1 MDIKKKKTI
10 LTIIAVILLIVVIF
24 LAYLVIRR
32 YTLKASFEKQV
43 LDFAEKNENTV
54 FSINKITL
62 FSSAD
67 AKNKTSYSRALRL
80 ENLYQ
85 YTDIAFYIESSNEE
99 KNAENTFKNVSISN
113 IKFNKMPTVGEPHL
127 YFKSINN
134 FAQSKY
140 PEDTNLINDNL
151 EFNVTSEDT
160 ADLNTPTLYNNL
172 ANPITLSYV
181 NSNVKTDYTITD
193 TSSPITYDGSL
204 LQKCD
209 VSIDDLACN
218 LSFDI
223 NITNN
228 KDEEFKTTVY
238 IDIPLTN
245 DNQSIYNGSLKIEKD
260 ANFIFYRYK

>member
-1 MDIKKKKTI
+1 MNIKKKKII
-10 LTIIAVILLIVVIF
+10 LTIIAIVLLIIVIF
-24 LAYLVIRR
+24 LAYLVIRK
-32 YTLKASFEKQV
+32 YVLKASLEEQV
-43 LDFAEKNENTV
+43 LPFAEKNENTV

-67 AKNKTSYSRALRL
+67 AKNKTSSSTNFTL

-85 YTDIAFYIESSNEE
+85 YTDIAFYIKSSSDE
-99 KNAENTFKNVSISN
+99 KNAENTFKDVSISN
-113 IKFNKMPTVGEPHL
+113 IKFNKTPAVGEPHL

-134 FAQSKY
+134 FAQNNY
-140 PEDTNLINDNL
+140 PDDSNLINDSL
-151 EFNVTSEDT
+151 KFNITSEDT

-193 TSSPITYDGSL
+193 ISTPITYDGSL
-204 LQKCD
+204 LQRCN
-209 VSIDDLACN
+209 VPLEELACN
-218 LSFDI
+218 LSFDV

-228 KDEEFKTTVY
+228 KDEEFKTTVF

-245 DNQSIYNGSLKIEKD
+245 DNQTIYNGNLKLEKD
-260 ANFIFYRYK
+260 TNFKFYRYK